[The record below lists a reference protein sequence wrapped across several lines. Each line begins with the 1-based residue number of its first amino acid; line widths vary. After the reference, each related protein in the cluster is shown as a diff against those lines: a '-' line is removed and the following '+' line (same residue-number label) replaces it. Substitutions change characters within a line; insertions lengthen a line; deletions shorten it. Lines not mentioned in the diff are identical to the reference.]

1 MKGEPAHTVGCDVL
15 LSTHRPSS
23 QVEKALGVEGDAILY
38 VGDHI
43 YTDAALAKLNFK
55 WVRSLCCAVF
65 CLLRRA
71 VREWGT
77 TYTITNAALAMLT
90 FLPSSPLALRWRT
103 ALIIR
108 ELESEVDSLARGRPH
123 RDQLKELMA
132 KKVGGGGRRGGTLWG
147 GTGRGKGARRLTPPS
162 PRQRRRWCSALPN
175 NLRLS
180 SPPITTDPP

>member
-1 MKGEPAHTVGCDVL
+1 MKGEPAHTVRRDVL

-90 FLPSSPLALRWRT
+90 FLPSSPPCSQVADGAHPPT
-103 ALIIR
+103 ALP
-108 ELESEVDSLARGRPH
+108 LSPPTVTTPSPLTHLLPPTF
-123 RDQLKELMA
+123 LLS
-132 KKVGGGGRRGGTLWG
+132 GGG
-147 GTGRGKGARRLTPPS
+147 
-162 PRQRRRWCSALPN
+162 
-175 NLRLS
+175 LR
-180 SPPITTDPP
+180 